1 MIKLKELI
9 KEETKH
15 SCDCGGDCCAI
26 HENMVP
32 GKVFTGHGFAF
43 RKEEL
48 QNSQGEQTDFKK
60 GDVVKDIN
68 PDCPHHGSEGE
79 VKKVGKGT
87 ITFVVSNTGKNY
99 QQGDELEK
107 TVDQMVKL
115 KESDLGLTYKKGK
128 TVKVKHKKSG
138 KELVIVD
145 KPNVKREYEKIGYF
159 AEGKVNEKISK
170 EEWAEYPKYASKLK
184 PYMQKLLKVRLKV
197 RVIKQANHNPWI
209 EIRVA
214 RFGKDIIPNDFR
226 KKALKAI
233 GGGRPRD
240 MDNITYGNITA
251 GSVSMKHD
259 QWVKLLGNKVK
270 SESVNEGKWS
280 KIMTSV
286 RKGSKS
292 GPWSIVVYKGK
303 KVLHQRLVKI
313 LQQIPA
319 HYEEVKKKYPRAK
332 IGIEDKYGE
341 RVYTESVK
349 ENLIY
354 VDKDMEDGKFDE
366 KNPQVHIVGYGV
378 MSMKTIREK
387 LFRVFKELSMRA
399 KKGEIENV
407 NSYLKGSGV
416 VLALLKAYLEAKKQL
431 KSSSMKRKI
440 TMYKRKR

>member
-48 QNSQGEQTDFKK
+48 ENSQGEQTDFKK

-87 ITFVVSNTGKNY
+87 ITFVVSNNGKNY

-128 TVKVKHKKSG
+128 TITVKHKKSG
-138 KELVIVD
+138 KELVIID

-159 AEGKVNEKISK
+159 AE
-170 EEWAEYPKYASKLK
+170 
-184 PYMQKLLKVRLKV
+184 
-197 RVIKQANHNPWI
+197 
-209 EIRVA
+209 
-214 RFGKDIIPNDFR
+214 
-226 KKALKAI
+226 
-233 GGGRPRD
+233 
-240 MDNITYGNITA
+240 
-251 GSVSMKHD
+251 
-259 QWVKLLGNKVK
+259 
-270 SESVNEGKWS
+270 SVNEAKF
-280 KIMTSV
+280 TSDQIELLKMSWNTL
-286 RKGSKS
+286 KGINPSS
-292 GPWSIVVYKGK
+292 PTYKK
-303 KVLHQRLVKI
+303 FIKFLDKLPKDELKQL
-313 LQQIPA
+313 A
-319 HYEEVKKKYPRAK
+319 NAK
-332 IGIEDKYGE
+332 IKFVSILAKNRIKG
-341 RVYTESVK
+341 ESVK

-354 VDKDMEDGKFDE
+354 VDKDMKDGKFDP

-416 VLALLKAYLEAKKQL
+416 VSELMKAYLEAKKQL